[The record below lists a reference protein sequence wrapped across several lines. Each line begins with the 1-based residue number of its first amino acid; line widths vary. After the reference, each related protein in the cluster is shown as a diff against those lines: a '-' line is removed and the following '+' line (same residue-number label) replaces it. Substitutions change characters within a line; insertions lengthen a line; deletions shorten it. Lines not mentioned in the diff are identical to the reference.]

1 MMLTIAG
8 QVVKVARTPVVVVP
22 VVMPVV
28 VPPPPVTVGRNV
40 KI

>member
-22 VVMPVV
+22 VV